1 MNVNCVNFR
10 YNPFLHILLFY
21 YLILT
26 VIVKLLISGVYIIIY
41 VRESFMKGKEHM
53 DVLNQEMETAW

>member
-1 MNVNCVNFR
+1 M
-10 YNPFLHILLFY
+10 L
-21 YLILT
+21 
-26 VIVKLLISGVYIIIY
+26 YIIYVLYIYIYIY